1 MSLIFPMNNR
11 GARLTSRGV
20 TDMEFEA
27 FTKVDFL
34 ADGILERQVDSIT
47 KCLTIANF
55 VAAVSPLILLGYI
68 L

>member
-27 FTKVDFL
+27 FTKVDL
-34 ADGILERQVDSIT
+34 LVDGILERQVDSIT

-55 VAAVSPLILLGYI
+55 VVAVSPLILLGYI